1 MTLEIG
7 KGRLELIIKIQGNG
21 KNTSI
26 IKPFK
31 L

>member
-21 KNTSI
+21 KNRSDYQT
-26 IKPFK
+26 F
-31 L
+31 